1 MLFIQYPKCSTCIKA
16 KKYLTENNADFI
28 DRNITE
34 ETPTVEELKKWV
46 ALSGLPIQ
54 KFFNTSGL
62 VYKNNNYK
70 EKLKTMSDDEKLAA
84 LAGNGMLIKRP
95 LLIHEERVLV
105 GFKEEAYAS
114 LIEEMKHGK

>member
-16 KKYLTENNADFI
+16 KKYLTENHADFI

-34 ETPTVEELKKWV
+34 DTPTVEELTKWINT
-46 ALSGLPIQ
+46 SGLPIQ

-70 EKLKTMSDDEKLAA
+70 EKLKTMSDDEKIKA
-84 LAGNGMLIKRP
+84 LSENGMLIKRP
-95 LLIHEERVLV
+95 LLIHENKVLV
-105 GFKEEAYAS
+105 GFKETEYAT
-114 LIEEMKHGK
+114 LIEEIKHGK